1 MTVSIVTVFPVPG
14 ILRDLSKK
22 HAKSQED
29 TRETLS
35 KEQTRRKEPSANPMV
50 RMNYEQQ
57 W

>member
-57 W
+57 